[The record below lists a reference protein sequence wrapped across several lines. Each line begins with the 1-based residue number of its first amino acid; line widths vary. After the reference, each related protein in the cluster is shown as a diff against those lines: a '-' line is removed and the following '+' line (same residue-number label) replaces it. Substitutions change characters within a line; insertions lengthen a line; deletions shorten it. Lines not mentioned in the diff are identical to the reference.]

1 MHTGPPREG
10 PQNHHIIDSKL
21 LKPTLQT
28 RISLGRFRCHFCTE
42 VVVWTRKFVMFVCIN
57 AQVNMNWTSAQ
68 AVIRYRNDAYIGQ
81 PEQIC
86 EAVPLYRVA
95 GRKNTRRPTSAH
107 RLRTFC
113 EQRNSRERQISATS
127 ANSLQVT
134 HSAHREIS
142 RAIRHEIALYVCKNT
157 S

>member
-1 MHTGPPREG
+1 
-10 PQNHHIIDSKL
+10 
-21 LKPTLQT
+21 
-28 RISLGRFRCHFCTE
+28 
-42 VVVWTRKFVMFVCIN
+42 MFVCIN

-142 RAIRHEIALYVCKNT
+142 RAIRHEIALYVRTRHMIAHLNNSLYEVT
-157 S
+157 LS